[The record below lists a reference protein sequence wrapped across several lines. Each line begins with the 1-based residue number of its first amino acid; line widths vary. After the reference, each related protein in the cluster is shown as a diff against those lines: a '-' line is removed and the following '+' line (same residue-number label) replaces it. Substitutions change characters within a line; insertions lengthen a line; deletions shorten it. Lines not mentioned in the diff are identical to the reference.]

1 MKAVYYH
8 DIKVLFADETC
19 PQNASFLTIDQ
30 VEPMKE
36 FVFKLLSDDYH
47 QDICIRSRD
56 PEHLFRQFQSQFTC
70 IDAAGGVVVN
80 KKGEF
85 LLIHR
90 LGKWDL
96 PKGKVEH
103 GESIEAAALRE
114 VSEETG
120 IDGLVIESGLPDSY
134 YIYCEHH
141 QYILKRTCWFSM
153 STQSTSSLSPQLSEQ
168 ITRALWLNCD
178 ESHDAI
184 MSGYRSLYETLGYL
198 FVR

>member
-8 DIKVLFADETC
+8 DIKVLFVDETC
-19 PQNASFLTIDQ
+19 PQNAPCLTINQ
-30 VEPMKE
+30 VEPME
-36 FVFKLLSDDYH
+36 GFVLQLLSGDYH
-47 QDICIRSRD
+47 QDICLRSRD
-56 PEHLFRQFQSQFTC
+56 PEHLFRQFQNQFTC

-96 PKGKVEH
+96 PKGKVEQ
-103 GESIEAAALRE
+103 GESIDAAALRE

-134 YIYCEHH
+134 HIYYEHH

-168 ITRALWLNCD
+168 ITRALWLSCD